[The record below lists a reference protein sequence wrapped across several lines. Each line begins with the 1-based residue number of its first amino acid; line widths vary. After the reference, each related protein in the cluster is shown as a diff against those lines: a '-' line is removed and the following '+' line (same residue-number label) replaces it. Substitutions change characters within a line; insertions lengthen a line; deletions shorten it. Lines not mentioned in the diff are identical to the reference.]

1 MNEGTGGWH
10 NILSDI
16 STKER
21 VCSSSKNVTEC
32 IQWRRHRYLSNKK
45 YYKILY
51 GNSNDDSSSSSSS
64 SSSSRNDHDIHDNDD
79 TNNDD
84 SIPRISVYYGELM
97 KRFNIK

>member
-1 MNEGTGGWH
+1 MKEGTGGWH

-16 STKER
+16 STKES

-45 YYKILY
+45 YYNILY
-51 GNSNDDSSSSSSS
+51 NNNNDDDRN
-64 SSSSRNDHDIHDNDD
+64 SSRSNDNDD
-79 TNNDD
+79 IDNDD
-84 SIPRISVYYGELM
+84 SIPTISVYYDELM

>member
-1 MNEGTGGWH
+1 MNEGTAGWH

-45 YYKILY
+45 YYNILY
-51 GNSNDDSSSSSSS
+51 GNNNDDSSSGGSSSSSSS
-64 SSSSRNDHDIHDNDD
+64 SSNDHDSGDSG
-79 TNNDD
+79 NDD
-84 SIPRISVYYGELM
+84 SIPTISVYYGELM